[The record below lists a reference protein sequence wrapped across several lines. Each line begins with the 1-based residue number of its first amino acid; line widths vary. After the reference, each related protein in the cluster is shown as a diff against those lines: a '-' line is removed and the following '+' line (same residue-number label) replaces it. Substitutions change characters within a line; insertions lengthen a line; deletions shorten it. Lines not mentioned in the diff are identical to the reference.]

1 MKAKLAK
8 LLEPKVHHAPPA
20 KLVPDPNQPRKMI
33 DKAGIAELAGSLK
46 AIGMVQP
53 IVVRKI
59 GKKIMIVSGERRWRA
74 AKLAKLKT
82 VPFIYRDDVGQIERA
97 ATQIAEN
104 VQRESLNPADLARFL
119 LRLRTSENKSTNAL
133 VGELAKVGV
142 AEVSHS
148 RVEKLLEINNL
159 PDWAMKHLE
168 SGALTEQHAIALL
181 PNLKFPAVLEE
192 LKGEVARQLK
202 WTGSVSLKDLERDI
216 AGAYN
221 RAGRVLK
228 TNWGGNGNRR
238 FDLKRCNGCEF
249 KVKQGGTIHCMN
261 PVEFDKKNAEA
272 DALQVERDQK
282 KAAKVGKLKGAKGTA
297 LSKAEVKKREQ
308 RKEQLT
314 EEKLS
319 KYLDGWLR
327 PRILA
332 CIASRATGLQVY
344 GLTYWLA
351 TGAVDKA
358 QSWTLGQRGETVV
371 SKTRGVLYNAKLGD
385 FPTVLEYAMDAKAKA
400 AREHAIAQ
408 AAVSAM
414 TEGQLRWFARA
425 QLQFDLLKEG
435 FRVDLDFL
443 NLHRKSD
450 LIRLA
455 EIGGLEPRGAG
466 GVPQLKRD
474 ILDTA
479 TCLEKIGVPA
489 NLAALYAKA
498 PKLTP
503 ASVFKH
509 PEPTDHDELL
519 HSLGLDSA
527 AGVDDIAA
535 ALHDQAEK
543 QAETAKAEAD
553 KAAKAAAKGKKKV
566 DKKVSKKKAKRA
578 AKTLPTKSMLG

>member
-1 MKAKLAK
+1 MKAT
-8 LLEPKVHHAPPA
+8 EPKVHHAPPA
-20 KLVPDPNQPRKMI
+20 KLVPDPDQPRKLM

-74 AKLAKLKT
+74 AKLAKLKA

-119 LRLRTSENKSTNAL
+119 LKLRTSENKSTNAL

-142 AEVSHS
+142 KEVSHS
-148 RVEKLLEINNL
+148 RVEKLLEINKL

-181 PNLKFPAVLEE
+181 PNLKYPAVLEE
-192 LKGEVARQLK
+192 LKGEITNQLK
-202 WTGSVSLKDLERDI
+202 WTGSVSVKDLER
-216 AGAYN
+216 AVGQAYD
-221 RAGRVLK
+221 RAGKVLK
-228 TNWGGNGNRR
+228 THWGSAAHRR
-238 FDLKRCNGCEF
+238 FDLKRCDGCEF
-249 KVKQGGTIHCMN
+249 RLKRGGTILCMN
-261 PVEFDKKNAEA
+261 PPEFDKKNAEA
-272 DALQVERDQK
+272 DALQVEREQK
-282 KAAKVGKLKGAKGTA
+282 KAAKVGKGAKGTA
-297 LSKAEVKKREQ
+297 LSTAEVKKREQ

-332 CIASRATGLQVY
+332 CVASRATGLQVY

-351 TGAVDKA
+351 TGAVDEA
-358 QSWTLGQRGETVV
+358 HSWTLGQRGETVV

-400 AREHAIAQ
+400 VREHAIAQ
-408 AAVSAM
+408 AAVAAM

-435 FRVDLDFL
+435 LRVDLDFL

-479 TCLEKIGVPA
+479 TCVEKIGVPA

-498 PKLTP
+498 PKLAP
-503 ASVFKH
+503 AAVFKN

-527 AGVDDIAA
+527 AGVDDISA

-543 QAETAKAEAD
+543 QAEAAKAEAD
-553 KAAKAAAKGKKKV
+553 KAAKAAAKGKKKAG
-566 DKKVSKKKAKRA
+566 KKVSKKKVKRA
-578 AKTLPTKSMLG
+578 AKGLPTKSMLG